1 MQPSIRRIAQANL
14 IGHIHLIHL
23 PQIWRAPMKK
33 IVRMFLI
40 LTILFSGT
48 LIGPASQAQGGQP
61 ERIPVSDTPPEPP
74 PNTVF
79 IPLMNYN
86 PYYVLSGQI
95 IDSKNAPMPGVKIV
109 DNGGHSTL
117 TDANGAYAF
126 KGLLE
131 GEYSFAPQKDGV
143 VFSPS
148 VIDAS
153 LPGSVQAANFNAQ
166 LACADAVVNGSFE
179 TADAWVLPITEKTA
193 SYTTAAAH
201 TGTRSLRT
209 GIFGTEV
216 NKYSYSSGRQ
226 TISIP
231 AATTSATL
239 RVWLYPVSEEAAV
252 LAKSSEVSQ
261 EVAED
266 AAASSD
272 AQYVLVL
279 DANNNLLQT
288 LLYMRSNGAQW
299 SFYEFNLTKYA
310 GKTIKVQVGTVNDGY
325 GGRTGM
331 YVDDVVLEL
340 CDSGTVPPPP
350 PATPCSN
357 YFGNPGF
364 EATNAWGIPVTR
376 YPAGYSMALA
386 HSGVQSMR
394 TGIVSS
400 SVDVYSYSDAY
411 QEITIP
417 SNATSASL
425 SMWFYPS
432 SAETTTKLL
441 PKAPTT
447 GRFEDLTLAS
457 DLQYILVLNESGFI
471 VQNLLWQRSNS
482 QTWTNVTFDLLKYK
496 GQAIRIQ
503 FGTFNDGIGGNTSM
517 YVDDAALDVCVGVAP
532 TPTVG
537 PPPPPTPPP
546 GICIEKFGNNG
557 FELIGEWGIP
567 ITAFSAGYSTNQA
580 HTGSMSMRNGII
592 ASSHNRYSY
601 SDAYQTGFI
610 ELSADSATIGMW
622 IYPITGETPV
632 AAKSVSPT
640 SAQVSTLAG
649 SNDVQYVLVLDV
661 WGNWI
666 DTLLWTRSNA
676 QTWTNYQLDVS
687 KWAGMTIRLQF
698 GVYNDGYNG
707 VTAMYVDD
715 TTMQVCP

>member
-1 MQPSIRRIAQANL
+1 
-14 IGHIHLIHL
+14 
-23 PQIWRAPMKK
+23 MKK
-33 IVRMFLI
+33 ITRLFLI
-40 LTILFSGT
+40 LAMVFSGT
-48 LIGPASQAQGGQP
+48 LIGPTGRALGSQP

-74 PNTVF
+74 ERVYLPM
-79 IPLMNYN
+79 LNYN
-86 PYYVLSGQI
+86 SYYGLSGKI
-95 IDSKNAPMPGVKIV
+95 SDSRNTPLAGVKV
-109 DNGGHSTL
+109 VSNEGYSTVTGSDGSYSFQGL
-117 TDANGAYAF
+117 TSGD
-126 KGLLE
+126 
-131 GEYSFAPQKDGV
+131 YSFAPEKNGM
-143 VFSPS
+143 VFAPA

-153 LPGSVQAANFNAQ
+153 LPGGVQSANFNAQ
-166 LACADAVVNGSFE
+166 LACADAVINGSFE
-179 TADAWVLPITEKTA
+179 TADAWELPVTEKTA
-193 SYTTAAAH
+193 TYTTAAAH

-239 RVWLYPVSEEAAV
+239 RLWLYPVSEEAAN
-252 LAKSSEVSQ
+252 LAKSTEVSK
-261 EVAED
+261 EVAVN
-266 AAASSD
+266 AASSSD

-279 DANNNLLQT
+279 DANNNVLQT

-310 GKTIKVQVGTVNDGY
+310 GKTIRVQVGTFNDGF

-340 CDSGTVPPPP
+340 CDSGTTPPPP

-364 EATNAWGIPVTR
+364 EATNAWGIPVTT

-394 TGIVSS
+394 TGITNPNVH
-400 SVDVYSYSDAY
+400 VYSYSDGY

-425 SMWFYPS
+425 SLWLYPT
-432 SAETTTKLL
+432 SADATQKTL
-441 PKAPTT
+441 PKVPT
-447 GRFEDLTLAS
+447 GAKFEDLTLVG
-457 DLQYILVLNESGFI
+457 DLQYVLVLNQYGTILET
-471 VQNLLWQRSNS
+471 LLWQLSNS
-482 QTWTNVTFDLLKYK
+482 QAWTNVTFNLLKYK
-496 GQAIRIQ
+496 GQAIRVQ
-503 FGTFNDGIGGNTSM
+503 FGTFNDGDAYNTAM

-532 TPTVG
+532 TAAPTAI
-537 PPPPPTPPP
+537 PTSTPIPQPTPPP
-546 GICIEKFGNNG
+546 GACTEKFGNNG
-557 FELIGEWGIP
+557 FELIGDWGIP
-567 ITAFSAGYSTNQA
+567 ITAFSAGYSTNQP
-580 HTGSMSMRNGII
+580 HTGSMSMRNGIL

-610 ELSADSATIGMW
+610 ELSADSATIDMW

-632 AAKSVSPT
+632 TAKSVSPT
-640 SAQVSTLAG
+640 SKLVSSVAAG
-649 SNDVQYVLVLDV
+649 ANDVQYVLVLDY

-676 QTWTNYQLDVS
+676 QTWTNYTFDVS
-687 KWAGMTIRLQF
+687 RFAGTTIRLQF

>member
-1 MQPSIRRIAQANL
+1 
-14 IGHIHLIHL
+14 
-23 PQIWRAPMKK
+23 MKK

-40 LTILFSGT
+40 LTILLSGT
-48 LIGPASQAQGGQP
+48 LMGPTRQASGSQP

-95 IDSKNAPMPGVKIV
+95 IDSKSTPMAGVKIV
-109 DNGGHSTL
+109 DNDGHSTM
-117 TDANGAYAF
+117 TDANGVYAF
-126 KGLLE
+126 NGLLE
-131 GEYSFAPQKDGV
+131 GEYSIAPEKDGL
-143 VFSPS
+143 VFSPA
-148 VIDAS
+148 VIDAN
-153 LPGSVQAANFNAQ
+153 LPGSLQSANFNAQ

-179 TADAWVLPITEKTA
+179 TADAWELPITEKTA
-193 SYTTAAAH
+193 AYTTAAAH
-201 TGTRSLRT
+201 TGTRALRT

-252 LAKSSEVSQ
+252 LAKSSEVSK
-261 EVAED
+261 EVAEN
-266 AAASSD
+266 AASSSD

-279 DANNNLLQT
+279 DANNNVLQT

-310 GKTIKVQVGTVNDGY
+310 GKTIRIQVGTFNDGY

-340 CDSGTVPPPP
+340 CDSGTPPPPP

-364 EATNAWGIPVTR
+364 EATNAWGIPVTA
-376 YPAGYSMALA
+376 YPAGYSMAIA
-386 HSGVQSMR
+386 NTGVQSMR
-394 TGIVSS
+394 TGIVNPN
-400 SVDVYSYSDAY
+400 VHVYSYSDAY

-425 SMWFYPS
+425 SLWFYPN
-432 SAETTTKLL
+432 SADTTQKAL
-441 PKAPTT
+441 PKAPT
-447 GRFEDLTLAS
+447 GGKLADMTLAG
-457 DLQYILVLNESGFI
+457 DLQYILVLDQYDAI
-471 VQNLLWQRSNS
+471 VETLLWQLSNS
-482 QTWTNVTFDLLKYK
+482 QTWTNVSFNLLKYK
-496 GQAIRIQ
+496 GQPIRIQ
-503 FGTFNDGIGGNTSM
+503 FGTLNDGDASNTSM
-517 YVDDAALDVCVGVAP
+517 YVDDAVLDVCVGIAP
-532 TPTVG
+532 TAAPTAIPTNTPV
-537 PPPPPTPPP
+537 PTNTPIPTSTPIPLPTPLP
-546 GICIEKFGNNG
+546 GACTEKFGNNG
-557 FELIGEWGIP
+557 FELIGDWGIP
-567 ITAFSAGYSTNQA
+567 ITAFSAGYSTNLP
-580 HTGSMSMRNGII
+580 HTGFMSMRNGII

-601 SDAYQTGFI
+601 SDAYQTGAI
-610 ELSADSATIGMW
+610 ELSATSATIGMW
-622 IYPITGETPV
+622 VYPITGETPV
-632 AAKSVSPT
+632 AVKSVSPT
-640 SAQVSTLAG
+640 AALVSSLAAG
-649 SNDVQYVLVLDV
+649 NDVQYVLVLDV

-676 QTWTNYQLDVS
+676 QAWTNYQFDVS
-687 KWAGMTIRLQF
+687 KWAGTTIRLQF

-715 TTMQVCP
+715 ATMQVCP